1 MNCRE
6 VQDYLNGL
14 RGVDCIDDD
23 PAVGAHLA
31 VCPTCAAAA
40 EKTRRLQQVLQA
52 ASIDD
57 PDRLKSPAAHRV
69 EVAARLTQS
78 QAGQH
83 RHRRQFAVGS
93 VMVTALVL
101 IGLFAPLRH
110 EPVDGYRMSV
120 DGVSVEL
127 AGDHERLCDMLFALG
142 AVNAGVDVGACD
154 TTCTVV
160 IFDLRTR
167 DEARLV
173 EAAIRN
179 LSPGDVTVDVIPV
192 RYRSAES

>member
-1 MNCRE
+1 MNCRD
-6 VQDYLNGL
+6 VRSYLNSLGP
-14 RGVDCIDDD
+14 VDRIDHD
-23 PAVGAHLA
+23 PAVSAHLA

-40 EKTRRLQQVLQA
+40 EKAVRLQQVFQA

-69 EVAARLTQS
+69 DIALRLAS
-78 QAGQH
+78 REAGKH

-93 VMVTALVL
+93 VMITALVL
-101 IGLFAPLRH
+101 IGLLAPLRH

-127 AGDHERLCDMLFALG
+127 AADHERLCDMLFVLG
-142 AVNAGVDVGACD
+142 AVNAGVDVGDCNA
-154 TTCTVV
+154 TCTVV

-192 RYRSAES
+192 KYRSAEG